1 MSDLTPLFR
10 PKSVALIGASSDTK
24 KYGYWTAK
32 SLIDNKFTGDLY
44 LISRTAA
51 DDILGHKPYASISDV
66 PGPVDLAIVGIAP
79 KHILPVLEECA
90 AKGVKAVIVVS
101 TGFGEV
107 GPEGKALERDMV
119 AIARKTGMRIMGPN
133 CMGLFSSAPSLNAS
147 IIDLDK
153 GHMGLVLQSGNFGI
167 DINFNAKSRGLGYSC
182 WATIGNQID
191 LRFPDFVEYLGQ
203 DDETRVVMMYM
214 EGLRVSSVDDGRSF
228 LEKARR
234 TTLNKP
240 VAAIKIGRSEAGAR
254 AAVSH
259 TGSLAGSE
267 KIFDAALNQAGVIR
281 VDTPNELLD
290 VAEAFSRCKPPKGNR
305 IAILTDGGGHGVMA
319 TDTAEQF
326 GLNAFVL
333 SEETQQKIRAVLKP
347 HCPIKN
353 PVDLAGTPE
362 GDMWVFDRCAEILL
376 ADPEVDGLV
385 IVGLYGGYCD
395 LSEEF
400 RQLEM
405 DVAKSLVE
413 RAAKS
418 DKPVVMHSIYQ
429 PQRPESLQYIMKNGF
444 PVYGSIDAAMRA
456 MGALVGFNAKQER
469 IKEELAA
476 TPPQLPADRLDK
488 VRAIFAKARSQGRVN
503 LVETE
508 ARDVLRAYGF
518 QLPTHGLAQS
528 ADEAAAMFTGIA
540 GGKAVMKI
548 VSPEILHKTDAGG
561 VILNVDSEQKA
572 RDAYATLL
580 ANAKKYDAD
589 ANIYGVLVT
598 PMLAGGIEC
607 IIGSSSDVTFG
618 PTVMFGLGGI
628 FVEVLKDVAFRVA
641 PVNAPEAGRML
652 REIKGYPML
661 EGVRG
666 KKGVN
671 IPALADAVSKLSHM
685 VTELTDVAEVDLN
698 PVFATENGL
707 DIVDARIVLHSVEGA

>member
-32 SLIDNKFTGDLY
+32 SLIDNKFTGDLH

-51 DDILGHKPYASISDV
+51 GDILGHKPYASITDV

-79 KHILPVLEECA
+79 KHILPVIQECA
-90 AKGVKAVIVVS
+90 DKGVKAVIVVA
-101 TGFGEV
+101 TGFGET
-107 GPEGKALERDMV
+107 GPEGKALEQEML

-133 CMGLFSSAPSLNAS
+133 CMGMFSSPVSLNAS

-167 DINFNAKSRGLGYSC
+167 DINFNAKTRGLGYSG

-191 LRFPDFVEYLGQ
+191 LRFADFIEYLGQ
-203 DDETRVVMMYM
+203 DDATRVVMMYM
-214 EGLRVSSVDDGRSF
+214 EGLRVSSVDDGRDF
-228 LEKARR
+228 LDKARR
-234 TTLNKP
+234 TTLEKP
-240 VAAIKIGRSEAGAR
+240 IAAIKIGRSEAGAR

-267 KIFDAALNQAGVIR
+267 KVFDAALAQAGVIR

-290 VAEAFSRCKPPKGNR
+290 VAEAFSRCKAPKGNR

-319 TDTAEQF
+319 TDTAERF
-326 GLNAFVL
+326 GLDAFVL
-333 SEETQQKIRAVLKP
+333 SDETQQKLRTILKP

-362 GDMWVFDRCAEILL
+362 ADMWVFDRCAEVLL
-376 ADPEVDGLV
+376 ADPMVDGLV

-405 DVAKSLVE
+405 DVAKSLVDK
-413 RAAKS
+413 AAGS
-418 DKPVVMHSIYQ
+418 GKPVVMHSIYQ
-429 PQRPESLQYIMKNGF
+429 AQWPESLTYIKEKGF
-444 PVYGSIDAAMRA
+444 PVYGAIDAAMRA
-456 MGALVGFNAKQER
+456 MGALVGFNARQEKIR
-469 IKEELAA
+469 EELAA
-476 TPPQLPADRLDK
+476 PAPSLPADRLARVK
-488 VRAIFAKARSQGRVN
+488 TIFDKARAQNRVN

-508 ARDVLRAYGF
+508 AREVLRAYGF
-518 QLPTHGLAQS
+518 NLPRHELAGS
-528 ADEAAAMFTGIA
+528 ADEAARMFSAIGA
-540 GGKAVMKI
+540 GKAVMKI
-548 VSPEILHKTDAGG
+548 VSPDILHKTDAGG
-561 VILNVDSEQKA
+561 VALNVDSEAKA
-572 RDAYATLL
+572 REAYDTLL
-580 ANAKKYDAD
+580 ANAGQYDPKAD
-589 ANIYGVLVT
+589 IFGVMVT
-598 PMLAGGIEC
+598 PMLAGGVEC
-607 IIGSSSDVTFG
+607 IIGSSHDVTFG

-628 FVEVLKDVAFRVA
+628 FVEVLKDVSFRVA
-641 PVNAPEAGRML
+641 PVNAPEAGRMV
-652 REIKGYPML
+652 REIRGYPLL

-671 IPALADAVSKLSHM
+671 VAALTEAVSKLSYM
-685 VTELTDVAEVDLN
+685 VTELKDVAEVDLN
-698 PVFATENGL
+698 PVFATENGI
-707 DIVDARIVLHSVEGA
+707 DIVDARVVLHPAEGA